1 MGGDM
6 STITAGNTVS
16 TAITITGDTT
26 GNLIF
31 TTGGANATALTLD
44 SNQVISFGGPVE
56 EKVTVAAANAT
67 ANVNFDAITQGVLLY
82 TANASANT
90 TINIRGNATIPLNN
104 VLAIGQSISTVFMN
118 PQGATP
124 KYISA
129 TQIDGVGVTTL
140 WQGGSAPTSGNANST
155 DVYVFTVIKTANAA
169 YTVLGSQTQF
179 K

>member
-1 MGGDM
+1 M
-6 STITAGNTVS
+6 SYISAGNT
-16 TAITITGDTT
+16 TTTTLIQAGDTT
-26 GNLIF
+26 GNLVF
-31 TTGGANATALTLD
+31 ATGGANATALTLD

-67 ANVNFDAITQGVLLY
+67 ANVNFDVITQGVLLY
-82 TANASANT
+82 TANATANT

-104 VLAIGQSISTVFMN
+104 VLANGQSVSAVFLN

-140 WQGGSAPTSGNANST
+140 WQGGTAPTSGNANST